1 MVRWA
6 GPRDI
11 SRHSN
16 PGRSVV
22 FNAGMLPRPRST
34 VTTGA
39 LLAALVSLA
48 LAAPASARI
57 IEIGDVAPAIQ
68 STCPD
73 TPCVAMSRTTGY
85 QAQVVKRK
93 RSFLVPADGRI
104 VAWTIGLGDPNAD
117 QMGFFDQRF
126 GEASASLTIM
136 RRNKFRRKRLIH
148 RVVGRSPV
156 QRLTPYFGQKVQF
169 PLATS
174 IPVKKGFVVA
184 LTVPTWAPALTALSD
199 DGSLWRASRAE
210 GRCRNT
216 SRQTA
221 QTDIG
226 DRVKYGCKY
235 PARLN
240 YSATL
245 ITSPTPS
252 ADRGA

>member
-1 MVRWA
+1 
-6 GPRDI
+6 
-11 SRHSN
+11 
-16 PGRSVV
+16 V
-22 FNAGMLPRPRST
+22 FNAGMPHRPRST
-34 VTTGA
+34 AVAGA
-39 LLAALVSLA
+39 FAALVALLV

-57 IEIGDVAPAIQ
+57 IEIGAVEPAIE
-68 STCPD
+68 STCPGA
-73 TPCVAMSRTTGY
+73 PCVAVSRTTGY

-104 VAWTIGLGDPNAD
+104 VAWTIGLGAPNAD
-117 QMGFFDQRF
+117 QLAYFDSRF
-126 GEASASLTIM
+126 GAASASLTVM
-136 RRNKFRRKRLIH
+136 RRNKFRKKRLIH

-156 QRLTPYFGQKVQF
+156 QSLAPYFGQKVQF

-174 IPVKKGFVVA
+174 IPVRKGFVVA
-184 LTVPTWAPALTALSD
+184 LTVPTWAPALTALTS

-210 GRCRNT
+210 GSCRNT

-221 QTDIG
+221 QRDIG

-245 ITSPTPS
+245 ITSPTPT
-252 ADRGA
+252 AGPGD